1 MKIITIILIAATSM
15 NIMHAQ
21 NKLSEDDYSIF
32 IQSLIGG
39 EREVS
44 VKNGRV
50 DLVTDEF
57 AIEIEKAPKWKEAI
71 GQCLWYALNTNK
83 KPAIILLI
91 EDKSHYKYL
100 IQLETTLNYG
110 NLNESIKVFAFPQ
123 DFETLIEKKK
133 IDSK

>member
-1 MKIITIILIAATSM
+1 MQKT
-15 NIMHAQ
+15 
-21 NKLSEDDYSIF
+21 KLSEDDYFIY
-32 IQSLIGG
+32 IQSLIAG

-57 AIEIEKAPKWKEAI
+57 AIEIEKAPKWKEVI

-123 DFETLIEKKK
+123 DFKTLIEKRECDIK
-133 IDSK
+133 